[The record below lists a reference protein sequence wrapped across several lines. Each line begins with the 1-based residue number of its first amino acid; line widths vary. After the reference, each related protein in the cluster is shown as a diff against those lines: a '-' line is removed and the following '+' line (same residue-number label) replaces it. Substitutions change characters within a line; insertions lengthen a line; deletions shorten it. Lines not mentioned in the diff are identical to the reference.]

1 MLGLFLRENYVSHSC
16 QRRCQDGQWVAGGL
30 PVGGRWIAGGMADGL
45 HISPTRWVD
54 PVSEHQPARNSSQP
68 NYSAQ
73 SRLWPDSVQTQA
85 PASIFS
91 ATQLPSHPGDPSH
104 QLTLSVDLCG
114 SPWTVVRFRRDSGIR
129 VENPSESAASTMQPA
144 SGLDLGGKSLPRGA
158 AQTHAGTSS
167 HTSLTT
173 SRSHGLTGHK
183 FAQSRATHEVGET
196 EQPNRRETQQR
207 GRRDQPEISQ
217 ISKPSAT
224 AKFKSQ

>member
-1 MLGLFLRENYVSHSC
+1 MENGNQKHQRHQRHKMTNNNMKYQILHLERGKQSMLGLFLRENYVSHSC

-158 AQTHAGTSS
+158 A
-167 HTSLTT
+167 
-173 SRSHGLTGHK
+173 
-183 FAQSRATHEVGET
+183 
-196 EQPNRRETQQR
+196 
-207 GRRDQPEISQ
+207 
-217 ISKPSAT
+217 
-224 AKFKSQ
+224 